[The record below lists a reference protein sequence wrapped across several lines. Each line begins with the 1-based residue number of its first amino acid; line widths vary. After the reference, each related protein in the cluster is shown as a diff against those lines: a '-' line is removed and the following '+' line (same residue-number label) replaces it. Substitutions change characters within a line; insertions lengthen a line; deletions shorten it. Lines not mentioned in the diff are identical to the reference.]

1 MGNTKL
7 SFFSSAF
14 YYTIGVIM
22 AQGTTFIALLI
33 LAKLMS
39 PEDYAIISLYAL
51 WASIFGTIIGLQAFY
66 SLNNAKLDYGVSRMN
81 EYTSVTFGLGL
92 LTLVVFLAFV
102 FIFQDAFVAFLG
114 FPFEVVLF
122 CVFQG
127 AFSFCMMHLSNKYRV
142 LNRPLPF
149 VIWSSLISILRL
161 ILSIAFVSARTT
173 EKYLGDIYGSFIA
186 YAAIGTAAA
195 CVVIIQGKK
204 LYNREMWKYCLLISA
219 PFVFTNLST
228 LLLGQSSR
236 YILDRMVGRYE
247 SGIYSYVYNIGLI
260 GTAIWTACNNA
271 WNVWYF
277 DKTYAGKKKEI
288 NELYNKYSSFVTL
301 FSACIVLLSPDIIR
315 VLGGNEYTDGVK
327 LVPLLIAG
335 CYFMFLYSFPV
346 AYETY
351 KKKTAYIA
359 IGTVGAAGLNI
370 ALNIALIPCFG
381 GMGATIATVLSYL
394 VLFIYHYIIVRYA
407 VKGFE
412 LSFRQLLLPGLFIF
426 AITAVTYLTLSL
438 GIVRLAAVLI
448 MLIFCVKIFLQS
460 KDIMM
465 E

>member
-1 MGNTKL
+1 MGKKQL

-33 LAKLMS
+33 LAKLMI
-39 PEDYAIISLYAL
+39 PEDYAVISLYAL
-51 WASIFGTIIGLQAFY
+51 WASIFGTIIGLQAFF
-66 SLNNAKLDYGVSRMN
+66 SLNNAKLDYGESRMN

-92 LTLVVFLAFV
+92 LTLGVFMAFV
-102 FIFQDAFVAFLG
+102 LLFQDAFVAFLG
-114 FPFEVVLF
+114 FPFEVVVF
-122 CVFQG
+122 CVLQG
-127 AFSFCMMHLSNKYRV
+127 FFSFCMMHLSNKYRV

-149 VIWSSLISILRL
+149 VVWSSLIAVIRLVLSIL
-161 ILSIAFVSARTT
+161 FVTHMT
-173 EKYLGDIYGSFIA
+173 VDKYMGDIYGSFLA
-186 YAAIGTAAA
+186 YATIGAAAA
-195 CVVIIQGKK
+195 CVIIVQGKK
-204 LYNREMWKYCLLISA
+204 LYNRDIWKYCLVISV

-277 DKTYAGKKKEI
+277 DKTHAGKKDEI
-288 NELYNKYSSFVTL
+288 NQLYNKYTAFVTL
-301 FSACIVLLSPDIIR
+301 FSACIVLLSPDLVRI
-315 VLGGNEYTDGVK
+315 LGGTEYADGVR

-359 IGTVGAAGLNI
+359 IGTVGVAGLNI
-370 ALNIALIPCFG
+370 GLNIALIPGYG
-381 GMGATIATVLSYL
+381 GMGATIATVVSYL
-394 VLFIYHYIIVRYA
+394 VLFVYHYLVARYA
-407 VKGFE
+407 IKGFE
-412 LSFRQLLLPGLFIF
+412 ISFRKLLLPGLLIF
-426 AITAVTYLTLSL
+426 AVTAITYLTIDLWL
-438 GIVRLAAVLI
+438 PRLIITVACLV
-448 MLIFCVKIFLQS
+448 FCVRIFLQS
-460 KDIMM
+460 RHIMM